1 MFKAGIIRRSKSPWS
16 SPIILVPKPNN
27 TKRLCVDYRQLNKK
41 TVQQNWPIPRILD
54 ILDRLNGSKYFTAL
68 DLKSGYWQVEMDE
81 SSIPKTAFSTQDHHW
96 EFLRLPFGLKNAP
109 ADFSRIMYMTLGD
122 LNFVEVYLDDI
133 TIHSKSFEEHMQHI
147 EIVLNK
153 LHEVDLKI
161 NLDKCTW
168 CAEEVSILGHIVS
181 YNKISMDPRKIEAIK
196 EWKAPKN
203 VKNVQQFLG
212 LANYYRR
219 HVLDFSKHAGPLYNL
234 LKKDSVFNF
243 DSECEKSFEKLKE
256 LLCSNPVLRPPDFK
270 REFFLYTDASGY
282 CLGAVLGQKDNDNRE
297 YVVSYGSRM
306 LKGAELHDSITEKEC
321 LGVIW
326 AVKHFRVYL

>member
-41 TVQQNWPIPRILD
+41 TVQQNSRILD

-109 ADFSRIMYMTLGD
+109 ADFSRIMYMTPGD

-147 EIVLNK
+147 EIV
-153 LHEVDLKI
+153 
-161 NLDKCTW
+161 
-168 CAEEVSILGHIVS
+168 
-181 YNKISMDPRKIEAIK
+181 
-196 EWKAPKN
+196 
-203 VKNVQQFLG
+203 
-212 LANYYRR
+212 
-219 HVLDFSKHAGPLYNL
+219 
-234 LKKDSVFNF
+234 
-243 DSECEKSFEKLKE
+243 
-256 LLCSNPVLRPPDFK
+256 
-270 REFFLYTDASGY
+270 
-282 CLGAVLGQKDNDNRE
+282 
-297 YVVSYGSRM
+297 
-306 LKGAELHDSITEKEC
+306 
-321 LGVIW
+321 
-326 AVKHFRVYL
+326 